1 MKREILIVDDERI
14 IRAGLRN
21 VLEEAGYLVSEA
33 ANGRIALEK
42 VRSRRPS
49 LVLLDVMMPG
59 MNGRDVCAAIRR
71 FDKTLPV
78 VFLTALDTPGDEVLA
93 LKAGGDDFVSKE
105 TGCEI
110 LLARIEAALRR
121 AGDGDRSG
129 AFMFAGWVV
138 DSQGL
143 FMTREGDAAK
153 TPLTERETAVL
164 RAFSEHPDEVFS
176 RDYLLRM
183 VCDGQEEASDDVL
196 TMFFVR
202 LRSKLGED
210 ASYIKTIRGSGYI
223 YRA

>member
-1 MKREILIVDDERI
+1 M
-14 IRAGLRN
+14 
-21 VLEEAGYLVSEA
+21 EEAGYLVSEA

-59 MNGRDVCAAIRR
+59 MNGRDVCAAIRK
-71 FDKTLPV
+71 FDKSLPI

-105 TGCEI
+105 TDCEI

-121 AGDGDRSG
+121 GDGDKSG
-129 AFMFAGWVV
+129 AFMFAGWFV

-143 FMTREGDAAK
+143 FMTRDGDSAK

-183 VCDGQEEASDDVL
+183 VCDGLAEASDDVL

>member
-14 IRAGLRN
+14 IRAGIGN
-21 VLEEAGYLVSEA
+21 VLREAGYLVTEA
-33 ANGRIALEK
+33 PNGRAALEK
-42 VRSRRPS
+42 VRSRRPA

-59 MNGRDVCAAIRR
+59 MNGRDVCAAIRK
-71 FDKTLPV
+71 FDKSLPI

-105 TGCEI
+105 TDCEI

-121 AGDGDRSG
+121 GDGDKSG
-129 AFMFAGWVV
+129 AFMFAGWLV

-143 FMTREGDAAK
+143 FMTREGDSAK

-183 VCDGQEEASDDVL
+183 VCDGSAEASDDVL

-202 LRSKLGED
+202 LRSKLGEA